1 MAAAVSE
8 GMGLR
13 ACLERG
19 AAAGSLACQYLGAQ
33 VSAPLRAQVE
43 AFLGNPASRQ
53 VLVPGRL
60 PDSALPL
67 SPVSGPDT

>member
-19 AAAGSLACQYLGAQ
+19 AADGSLACQYLGAQ

-43 AFLGNPASRQ
+43 AFLGNPARAFHG
-53 VLVPGRL
+53 LIEAYP
-60 PDSALPL
+60 AFAK
-67 SPVSGPDT
+67 